1 MYHSFIVSINNFLG
15 SDDEQ
20 TDYCFKV
27 NIYNLNTPFQTPYL
41 FNLNPILCIKVQIKE
56 KQTRLFL
63 SKRI

>member
-1 MYHSFIVSINNFLG
+1 MMYHSFIVSINNFLG

-41 FNLNPILCIKVQIKE
+41 FNLNPILCIKGRYK
-56 KQTRLFL
+56 K
-63 SKRI
+63 KRNKLDFS

>member
-27 NIYNLNTPFQTPYL
+27 KNLQFRYSIPNSVSAYSIWIL
-41 FNLNPILCIKVQIKE
+41 FYVLREGTK
-56 KQTRLFL
+56 
-63 SKRI
+63 KRESN

>member
-27 NIYNLNTPFQTPYL
+27 NNLQFKYSIPNS
-41 FNLNPILCIKVQIKE
+41 ILIQFETYSMYKG
-56 KQTRLFL
+56 TN
-63 SKRI
+63 KRETN